1 MSHRPSGT
9 SRIVRLSG
17 AGAIAALLVV
27 AISVGGM
34 RVSEAAPASE
44 KQARERFQ
52 KAEMSFNLG
61 RFSEALAD
69 YQAAYEAKP
78 LPALLFN
85 IAQCY
90 RNMQNYERAR
100 FFFRRYLALDPK
112 TTNRRLVDDLIA
124 EMTRELDKQ
133 EKAEKR
139 EAAAAVAVD
148 PPVAVASAAPPP
160 PAPAP
165 APAPLPALAIE
176 TRPVATAETMP
187 VYKRWW
193 FWTGAGAVVAGAV
206 VAGILIS
213 RTGDSPSLG
222 MIDGRKAPPP

>member
-1 MSHRPSGT
+1 
-9 SRIVRLSG
+9 VLL
-17 AGAIAALLVV
+17 AL
-27 AISVGGM
+27 AISAGGL
-34 RVSEAAPASE
+34 RVAQAAPASE

-90 RNMQNYERAR
+90 RNMQSYERAR

-133 EKAEKR
+133 EKVDKR

-148 PPVAVASAAPPP
+148 PLVAVASAAPPP

-165 APAPLPALAIE
+165 APAHLPALALE
-176 TRPVATAETMP
+176 SHPVPPVATQRP
-187 VYKRWW
+187 VYQRWW

-206 VAGILIS
+206 VAGILIARS
-213 RTGDSPSLG
+213 GDSPSLG
-222 MIDGRKAPPP
+222 TIDGRHPP